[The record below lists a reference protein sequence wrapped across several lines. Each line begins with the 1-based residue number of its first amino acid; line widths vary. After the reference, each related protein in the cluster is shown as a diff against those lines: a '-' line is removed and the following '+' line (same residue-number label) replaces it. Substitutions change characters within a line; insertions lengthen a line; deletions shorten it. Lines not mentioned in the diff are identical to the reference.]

1 MPEDANRVP
10 ESPNTETVKDEVLQL
25 FDDDVLSADDF
36 DQSPDVVAED
46 IRSQTAAFNQVV
58 KPAAD
63 LSGDIMAASA
73 GAIAGTF
80 DSIEDVETEEDIDG
94 LVDEFEQ
101 LTSEDSEVIRTAD
114 KILNLLMPL
123 YGNSEL
129 STGDSF
135 TFQDVY
141 NQLREICPE
150 TARVYSGVIEV
161 LARANE
167 LEDYK
172 SDT

>member
-1 MPEDANRVP
+1 
-10 ESPNTETVKDEVLQL
+10 
-25 FDDDVLSADDF
+25 
-36 DQSPDVVAED
+36 
-46 IRSQTAAFNQVV
+46 
-58 KPAAD
+58 
-63 LSGDIMAASA
+63 
-73 GAIAGTF
+73 
-80 DSIEDVETEEDIDG
+80 
-94 LVDEFEQ
+94 
-101 LTSEDSEVIRTAD
+101 
-114 KILNLLMPL
+114 MPL

>member
-1 MPEDANRVP
+1 M
-10 ESPNTETVKDEVLQL
+10 
-25 FDDDVLSADDF
+25 
-36 DQSPDVVAED
+36 
-46 IRSQTAAFNQVV
+46 
-58 KPAAD
+58 
-63 LSGDIMAASA
+63 
-73 GAIAGTF
+73 
-80 DSIEDVETEEDIDG
+80 
-94 LVDEFEQ
+94 VDEFEQ
-101 LTSEDSEVIRTAD
+101 LTSGDSEVIRTAD

-167 LEDYK
+167 LEEYK